1 MFDFTFQATRV
12 NYHIGSFIAM
22 FTTIGGMI
30 QIKYKVDSLSDTIVI
45 IVGTIFVFLCVRR
58 YMIVFSNVLNE
69 LMNQS
74 K

>member
-1 MFDFTFQATRV
+1 MYDFTFQATRV

-30 QIKYKVDSLSDTIVI
+30 QVYKVDSFSDTMII
-45 IVGTIFVFLCVRR
+45 IVGAAFTFLCVRR
-58 YMIVFSNVLNE
+58 YMSVFSNVLNE

>member
-1 MFDFTFQATRV
+1 MYDFTFQATRV

-22 FTTIGGMI
+22 FTTIGGII
-30 QIKYKVDSLSDTIVI
+30 QLRYKVDSLSDAIVI
-45 IVGTIFVFLCVRR
+45 ILGTIFVFLSVRR
-58 YMIVFSNVLNE
+58 YMSMFSNILNE